1 MSTYGRCSMG
11 RFLRIFRYT
20 RRLFW
25 FLELLVSPR
34 EAAEV
39 LLGHPRVSAWLEK
52 QPPEDRQKI
61 REAAP
66 LVVAAILASL
76 D

>member
-1 MSTYGRCSMG
+1 MG
-11 RFLRIFRYT
+11 RFLRIFGYAK
-20 RRLFW
+20 RLFW
-25 FLELLVSPR
+25 FLELLVSPG

-39 LLGHPRVSAWLEK
+39 LLGHPRVSRWLEN
-52 QPPEDRQKI
+52 QPPDDQRKI

>member
-1 MSTYGRCSMG
+1 MT
-11 RFLRIFRYT
+11 RFLRVFRYA

-25 FLELLVSPR
+25 FLELLVSPNR
-34 EAAEV
+34 AAQV
-39 LLGHPRVSAWLEK
+39 LLDHPRVRRWLES
-52 QPPEDRQKI
+52 QPPEDQQRI

>member
-1 MSTYGRCSMG
+1 MTQWWRV
-11 RFLRIFRYT
+11 LRYAQ
-20 RRLFW
+20 RLFW
-25 FLELLVSPR
+25 FLELVVSPR
-34 EAAEV
+34 AAAEA
-39 LLGHPRVSAWLEK
+39 LLAQPRVARWLEQ
-52 QPPEDRQKI
+52 QPPEDQQKI

>member
-1 MSTYGRCSMG
+1 MARFWRIIRCA
-11 RFLRIFRYT
+11 

-25 FLELLVSPR
+25 FLELLVSPSQ
-34 EAAEV
+34 AAEV
-39 LLGHPRVSAWLEK
+39 LLDQPQVKRWLEQ
-52 QPPEDRQKI
+52 QPPEDQRKI

>member
-1 MSTYGRCSMG
+1 MARA
-11 RFLRIFRYT
+11 LRMLRYA

-25 FLELLVSPR
+25 FLEMLVNPDA
-34 EAAEV
+34 AAEA
-39 LLGHPRVSAWLEK
+39 LLSRPRVKAWLEA
-52 QPPEDRQKI
+52 QPARDQKKI

-66 LVVAAILASL
+66 LVIGAILAAM

>member
-1 MSTYGRCSMG
+1 MG
-11 RFLRIFRYT
+11 RFWKVLAYA

-25 FLELLVSPR
+25 FLDLLVSPAQ
-34 EAAEV
+34 AAEV
-39 LLGHPRVSAWLEK
+39 LLGHPRVSRWLEK
-52 QPPEDRQKI
+52 QPPEDQRKI

-66 LVVAAILASL
+66 LVLAAILASL

>member
-1 MSTYGRCSMG
+1 MKRLWKVLGYA
-11 RFLRIFRYT
+11 

-25 FLELLVSPR
+25 FLELLISPR
-34 EAAEV
+34 QAAEM
-39 LLGHPRVSAWLEK
+39 LLDHPRVRRWLER
-52 QPPEDRQKI
+52 QTPEDRQKI

-66 LVVAAILASL
+66 LVVAAILESL

>member
-1 MSTYGRCSMG
+1 MVNFWKVLSYA
-11 RFLRIFRYT
+11 

-25 FLELLVSPR
+25 FLQLLVDPQQ
-34 EAAEV
+34 AAEA
-39 LLGHPRVSAWLEK
+39 LLSQPRVKRWLER
-52 QPPEDRQKI
+52 QPPEDQQKI
-61 REAAP
+61 RSAAP

>member
-1 MSTYGRCSMG
+1 MKRL
-11 RFLRIFRYT
+11 FRILGYA

-25 FLELLVSPR
+25 FLELLVSPTH
-34 EAAEV
+34 AAEV
-39 LLGHPRVSAWLEK
+39 LLNHPRVRRWLES
-52 QPPEDRQKI
+52 QPPDDQRKI

>member
-1 MSTYGRCSMG
+1 MR
-11 RFLRIFRYT
+11 RFWRIFRYA

-25 FLELLVSPR
+25 FLELLISPDR
-34 EAAEV
+34 AAEV
-39 LLGHPRVSAWLEK
+39 LLNHPRVCRWLEV
-52 QPPEDRQKI
+52 QPPEDQTEI
-61 REAAP
+61 RGAAP

>member
-1 MSTYGRCSMG
+1 MKK
-11 RFLRIFRYT
+11 FFRVLMYAQ
-20 RRLFW
+20 RLFW
-25 FLELLVSPR
+25 FLELIVSPQH
-34 EAAEV
+34 AADV
-39 LLGHPRVSAWLEK
+39 LLNQSRVRRWLGQ
-52 QPPEDRQKI
+52 QPPQDQQKI

>member
-1 MSTYGRCSMG
+1 MT
-11 RFLRIFRYT
+11 RFWRIFGYA

-25 FLELLVSPR
+25 FLELLVSPVQ
-34 EAAEV
+34 AAEV
-39 LLGHPRVSAWLEK
+39 LLNHPRVRLWLDK
-52 QPPEDRQKI
+52 QPPEDQKKI

>member
-1 MSTYGRCSMG
+1 MVMG
-11 RFLRIFRYT
+11 NFWKVLGYA

-25 FLELLVSPR
+25 FLELLVDPN
-34 EAAEV
+34 AAAAA
-39 LLGHPRVSAWLEK
+39 LLDQPRVKRWLEK
-52 QPPEDRQKI
+52 QPPEEQEKI

-66 LVVAAILASL
+66 LVVGALLAAM

>member
-1 MSTYGRCSMG
+1 MKK
-11 RFLRIFRYT
+11 FFRVLGYAQ
-20 RRLFW
+20 RLFW
-25 FLELLVSPR
+25 FLELIVSPQP
-34 EAAEV
+34 AAEV
-39 LLGHPRVSAWLEK
+39 LLDQSRVRRWLEQ
-52 QPPEDRQKI
+52 QPLADQQKI

>member
-1 MSTYGRCSMG
+1 MG
-11 RFLRIFRYT
+11 RFLRIFGYAK
-20 RRLFW
+20 RLFW
-25 FLELLVSPR
+25 FLELLVSPG

-39 LLGHPRVSAWLEK
+39 LLGHPRVSRWLAK
-52 QPPEDRQKI
+52 QEPEDQEKI

-76 D
+76 E

>member
-1 MSTYGRCSMG
+1 MSRLWKVLGYA
-11 RFLRIFRYT
+11 

-25 FLELLVSPR
+25 FLELLVDPQQ
-34 EAAEV
+34 AADA
-39 LLGHPRVSAWLEK
+39 LLDQPRVKRWLEK
-52 QPPEDRQKI
+52 QPEEDQRKI

-66 LVVAAILASL
+66 LVVGAILAAM

>member
-1 MSTYGRCSMG
+1 MK
-11 RFLRIFRYT
+11 RFLRIFRYA

-25 FLELLVSPR
+25 FLELIVSPT
-34 EAAEV
+34 EAAAV
-39 LLGHPRVSAWLEK
+39 LLNHPRVSRWLEK
-52 QPPEDRQKI
+52 QPPEDQAKI

-66 LVVAAILASL
+66 MVIGAILASL